1 MSKSEKGTNDFL
13 KQGTLLAAASII
25 VRMIGLIY
33 RIPMANTLGEEG
45 NGIYSIAFNIYS
57 LALII
62 SSYSLP
68 LAVSKMVAAK
78 VAQKEYRNA
87 YRYFMAALKFAIISG
102 AVVGG
107 AVFLGAEVLADLFE
121 TPGAKY
127 PLQILAPTIFV
138 VALLGVFRGFFQ
150 GNSTMVPT
158 AVSQIFE
165 QIVNAVVS
173 VAAAY
178 GFMKAHSASK
188 HISAYGAAGGTLG
201 TLMGAMTA
209 LVFLIGVYFLY
220 KPVLK
225 RKMKR
230 DKTKDIS
237 NRVLYEGLIMT
248 IMPVILSQTIYQCSS
263 TIDTMLFGKIM
274 KFKGMEEAVRSSMI
288 GVYGSQYTVLL
299 SVPLGIATAMGTSMI
314 PSIVSSYTLGNYKE
328 VKKKVKSVIKF
339 NMLIAFPS
347 VAGLTVLSEPIIRL
361 LFPNLVT
368 YRGIAAK
375 LLLFGSAALIFSAL
389 STVTSGVLQGIN
401 RMKLPMIHSAI
412 SLGIHIVIVA
422 ILLVATDMGIYA
434 LVIGNITFPLVVCIL
449 NARSVKQY
457 LKYNQEVK
465 TTFMIPLLSSVIM
478 GASVFAVYQIMELL
492 LHYNLISVAV
502 SVIIGIIVYFVCIL
516 LFRGVEKHEL
526 QEMPMGRTMAS
537 IAEKVHLL

>member
-1 MSKSEKGTNDFL
+1 MSKSKKGTNDFL

-45 NGIYSIAFNIYS
+45 NGIYSIAYNIYS

-68 LAVSKMVAAK
+68 LAVSKMVAAR
-78 VAQKEYRNA
+78 VAQKEYKNA
-87 YRYFMAALKFAIISG
+87 YRYFMAALKFATVSG
-102 AVVGG
+102 LIVGG
-107 AVFLGAEVLADLFE
+107 VVFAGAEGLANLFE

-158 AVSQIFE
+158 ALSQIFE
-165 QIVNAVVS
+165 QIINAVVS
-173 VAAAY
+173 VVAAY

-188 HISAYGAAGGTLG
+188 NISAYGAAGGTLG
-201 TLMGAMTA
+201 TLTGAMTA
-209 LVFLIGVYFLY
+209 LLFLVGIYFLY
-220 KPVLK
+220 KPVYR
-225 RKMKR
+225 RKIKR
-230 DKTKDIS
+230 DKTKNIS
-237 NRVLYEGLIMT
+237 NRALYEGLIMT

-263 TIDTMLFGKIM
+263 TLDTMLFGKIM
-274 KFKGMEEAVRSSMI
+274 KYKGMEETVRSSMI

-299 SVPLGIATAMGTSMI
+299 SVPLGIATSMGTSMI
-314 PSIVSSYTLGNYKE
+314 PSVVSSYTLGNYGE

-347 VAGLTVLSEPIIRL
+347 AAGLTVLSEPVIRL
-361 LFPNLVT
+361 LFPSLVT
-368 YRGIAAK
+368 YRGVAAK
-375 LLLFGSAALIFSAL
+375 LLLFGSVALVFSAL

-422 ILLVATDMGIYA
+422 VLLAVTDMGVYA
-434 LVIGNITFPLVVCIL
+434 LIIGNITFPLVVCIL
-449 NARSVKQY
+449 NARSVKKY

-465 TTFMIPLLSSVIM
+465 TTFLIPLLSSVIM
-478 GASVFAVYQIMELL
+478 GAAVFAVYQILELL
-492 LHYNLISVAV
+492 LHRNMISVVV
-502 SVIIGIIVYFVCIL
+502 SVIVGIVVYFVSIL
-516 LFRGVEKHEL
+516 ILKGVQEEEL
-526 QEMPMGRTMAS
+526 KEMPMGRTMAS
-537 IAEKVHLL
+537 VAEKMHLL